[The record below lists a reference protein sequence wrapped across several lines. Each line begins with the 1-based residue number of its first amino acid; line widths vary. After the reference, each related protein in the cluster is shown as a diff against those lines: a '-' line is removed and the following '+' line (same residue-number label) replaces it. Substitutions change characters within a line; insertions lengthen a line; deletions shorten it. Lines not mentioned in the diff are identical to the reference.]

1 MGITGQNPSLPASAQ
16 VTINVALIHE
26 NSAAW
31 TANLR
36 QRPGRTLNAPNSA
49 ALRPNG
55 IARPYQ
61 TQIGQ
66 NVPAP
71 VTAHNAV
78 TAKATNPD
86 RAA

>member
-1 MGITGQNPSLPASAQ
+1 MGQNSSLPAIAQ
-16 VTINVALIHE
+16 VRISVRLTQE
-26 NSAAW
+26 NTAAW

-36 QRPGRTLNAPNSA
+36 QRPGRTLKAPNSA

-66 NVPAP
+66 NVPPP
-71 VTAHNAV
+71 VIAHMAV
-78 TAKATNPD
+78 D
-86 RAA
+86 REGDEP